1 MCEHS
6 HRLPSHI
13 HTEVSS
19 REDAGGPKA
28 GQGAGAA
35 EGWAQRKDA
44 VLRLASPQGLQDL
57 RLSIIPLSFSLLA
70 WKKAN
75 NAHLKDVH
83 KYEITT

>member
-1 MCEHS
+1 M
-6 HRLPSHI
+6 
-13 HTEVSS
+13 SS